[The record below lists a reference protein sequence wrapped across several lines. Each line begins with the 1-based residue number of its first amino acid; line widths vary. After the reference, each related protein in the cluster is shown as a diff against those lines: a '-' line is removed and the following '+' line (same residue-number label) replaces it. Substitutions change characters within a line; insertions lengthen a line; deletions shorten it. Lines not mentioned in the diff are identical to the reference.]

1 MAFKVTDFK
10 SNLKG
15 GGARP
20 SLFYADLDAAFT
32 KLGIPFPNKSQF
44 LIKGTTIPASTLGT
58 YEVFF
63 HGKSV
68 KVAGD
73 RTFDTWD
80 TTIINDE
87 ELKKIHFSH
96 NPFSMPNVEMD
107 KFDEKDPLEIL
118 AKQYDLVCNGVEIS
132 SGAIRNHIPEIMYKA
147 FEVAGYSNKDVD
159 SQFAGLINAFKYGA
173 PPHGGCAPGIDR
185 IVMLLAGEPN
195 IREAIAFPMNQKAQ
209 DLLMNAP
216 SKIDPK
222 RLKEL
227 GITIAGK
234 KKDE

>member
-1 MAFKVTDFK
+1 MAFALTEFK

-20 SLFYADLDAAFT
+20 SLFSVSLTYPN
-32 KLGIPFPNKSQF
+32 GISTNSLKSEF

-87 ELKKIHFSH
+87 DFGIRHALENWMELISNHKLNTRDTSITSK
-96 NPFSMPNVEMD
+96 
-107 KFDEKDPLEIL
+107 LEGEN
-118 AKQYDLVCNGVEIS
+118 ADYKQTLSVTQFGKSGKGLRKYDFLG
-132 SGAIRNHIPEIMYKA
+132 
-147 FEVAGYSNKDVD
+147 
-159 SQFAGLINAFKYGA
+159 
-173 PPHGGCAPGIDR
+173 
-185 IVMLLAGEPN
+185 
-195 IREAIAFPMNQKAQ
+195 AFPTA
-209 DLLMNAP
+209 L
-216 SKIDPK
+216 S
-222 RLKEL
+222 
-227 GITIAGK
+227 TINLDWGTADIEEYTCTWTYDRWRATDSTTGNVVIG
-234 KKDE
+234 DE

>member
-10 SNLKG
+10 SNLRG

-87 ELKKIHFSH
+87 DFGIRHAIENWMELISNHKLNTRDTSITSK
-96 NPFSMPNVEMD
+96 
-107 KFDEKDPLEIL
+107 LEGEN
-118 AKQYDLVCNGVEIS
+118 ADYKQTLSVTQFGKSGKGLRKYDFLG
-132 SGAIRNHIPEIMYKA
+132 
-147 FEVAGYSNKDVD
+147 
-159 SQFAGLINAFKYGA
+159 
-173 PPHGGCAPGIDR
+173 
-185 IVMLLAGEPN
+185 
-195 IREAIAFPMNQKAQ
+195 AFPTALSTINLDWGTA
-209 DLLMNAP
+209 DIEEYTCTWTYDRWRASSFDSTGTAP
-216 SKIDPK
+216 KIVIGD
-222 RLKEL
+222 
-227 GITIAGK
+227 G
-234 KKDE
+234 

>member
-87 ELKKIHFSH
+87 DFGIRHAIENWMELISNHKLNTTDTSITSK
-96 NPFSMPNVEMD
+96 
-107 KFDEKDPLEIL
+107 LEGEN
-118 AKQYDLVCNGVEIS
+118 ADYKQTLSVTQFGKGGKGLRKYDFLG
-132 SGAIRNHIPEIMYKA
+132 
-147 FEVAGYSNKDVD
+147 
-159 SQFAGLINAFKYGA
+159 
-173 PPHGGCAPGIDR
+173 
-185 IVMLLAGEPN
+185 
-195 IREAIAFPMNQKAQ
+195 AFPTALSTINLDWGTA
-209 DLLMNAP
+209 DIEEYTCTWTYDRWRASSFDSTGTAP
-216 SKIDPK
+216 KIVIGD
-222 RLKEL
+222 
-227 GITIAGK
+227 G
-234 KKDE
+234 

>member
-87 ELKKIHFSH
+87 DFGIRKALENWMKLISDHKLNTRDKKISSSEGENALYKQTLKVTQFSKK
-96 NPFSMPNVEMD
+96 SG
-107 KFDEKDPLEIL
+107 KGLRK
-118 AKQYDLVCNGVEIS
+118 YDFLG
-132 SGAIRNHIPEIMYKA
+132 
-147 FEVAGYSNKDVD
+147 
-159 SQFAGLINAFKYGA
+159 
-173 PPHGGCAPGIDR
+173 
-185 IVMLLAGEPN
+185 
-195 IREAIAFPMNQKAQ
+195 AFPTALSTINLDWGTA
-209 DLLMNAP
+209 DIEEYTCTWTYDRWRASSFDSTGTAP
-216 SKIDPK
+216 KIVIGD
-222 RLKEL
+222 
-227 GITIAGK
+227 G
-234 KKDE
+234 

>member
-87 ELKKIHFSH
+87 DFGIRHAIENWMELISNHKLNTRDTSITSK
-96 NPFSMPNVEMD
+96 
-107 KFDEKDPLEIL
+107 LEGEN
-118 AKQYDLVCNGVEIS
+118 ADYKQTLSVTQFGKSGKGLRKYDFLG
-132 SGAIRNHIPEIMYKA
+132 
-147 FEVAGYSNKDVD
+147 
-159 SQFAGLINAFKYGA
+159 
-173 PPHGGCAPGIDR
+173 
-185 IVMLLAGEPN
+185 
-195 IREAIAFPMNQKAQ
+195 AFPTA
-209 DLLMNAP
+209 L
-216 SKIDPK
+216 S
-222 RLKEL
+222 
-227 GITIAGK
+227 TINLDWSTADIEEYTCTWTYDRWRASDSTTGNVVIG
-234 KKDE
+234 DG

>member
-87 ELKKIHFSH
+87 DFGIRHAIENWMELISNHKLNTRDTSITSK
-96 NPFSMPNVEMD
+96 
-107 KFDEKDPLEIL
+107 LEGEN
-118 AKQYDLVCNGVEIS
+118 ADYKQTLSVTQFGKSGKGLRKYDFLG
-132 SGAIRNHIPEIMYKA
+132 
-147 FEVAGYSNKDVD
+147 
-159 SQFAGLINAFKYGA
+159 
-173 PPHGGCAPGIDR
+173 
-185 IVMLLAGEPN
+185 
-195 IREAIAFPMNQKAQ
+195 AFPTALSTINLDWGTA
-209 DLLMNAP
+209 DIEEYTCTWTYDRWRASSFDSTGTAP
-216 SKIDPK
+216 KIVI
-222 RLKEL
+222 
-227 GITIAGK
+227 G
-234 KKDE
+234 DE

>member
-20 SLFYADLDAAFT
+20 SRFYADLDAAFT

-87 ELKKIHFSH
+87 DFGIRHAIENWMELISNHKLNTRDTSITSK
-96 NPFSMPNVEMD
+96 
-107 KFDEKDPLEIL
+107 LEGEN
-118 AKQYDLVCNGVEIS
+118 ADYKQTLSVTQFGKSGKGLRKYDFLG
-132 SGAIRNHIPEIMYKA
+132 
-147 FEVAGYSNKDVD
+147 
-159 SQFAGLINAFKYGA
+159 
-173 PPHGGCAPGIDR
+173 
-185 IVMLLAGEPN
+185 
-195 IREAIAFPMNQKAQ
+195 AFPTALSTINLDWGTA
-209 DLLMNAP
+209 DIEEYTCTWTYDRWRASSFDSTGTAP
-216 SKIDPK
+216 KIVIGD
-222 RLKEL
+222 
-227 GITIAGK
+227 G
-234 KKDE
+234 

>member
-87 ELKKIHFSH
+87 DFGIRHAIENWMELISNHKLNTRDTSITSK
-96 NPFSMPNVEMD
+96 
-107 KFDEKDPLEIL
+107 LEGEN
-118 AKQYDLVCNGVEIS
+118 ADYKQTLSVTQFGKSGKGLRKYDFLG
-132 SGAIRNHIPEIMYKA
+132 
-147 FEVAGYSNKDVD
+147 
-159 SQFAGLINAFKYGA
+159 
-173 PPHGGCAPGIDR
+173 
-185 IVMLLAGEPN
+185 
-195 IREAIAFPMNQKAQ
+195 AFPTALSTINLDWGTA
-209 DLLMNAP
+209 DIEENTCTWTYDRWRASSFDSTGTAP
-216 SKIDPK
+216 KIVIGD
-222 RLKEL
+222 
-227 GITIAGK
+227 G
-234 KKDE
+234 

>member
-87 ELKKIHFSH
+87 DFGIRHAIENWMELISNHKLNTRDTSITSK
-96 NPFSMPNVEMD
+96 
-107 KFDEKDPLEIL
+107 LEGEN
-118 AKQYDLVCNGVEIS
+118 ADYKQTLSVTQFGKSGKGLRKYDFLG
-132 SGAIRNHIPEIMYKA
+132 
-147 FEVAGYSNKDVD
+147 
-159 SQFAGLINAFKYGA
+159 
-173 PPHGGCAPGIDR
+173 
-185 IVMLLAGEPN
+185 
-195 IREAIAFPMNQKAQ
+195 AFPTA
-209 DLLMNAP
+209 L
-216 SKIDPK
+216 S
-222 RLKEL
+222 
-227 GITIAGK
+227 TINLDWGTADIEEYTCTWTYDRWRATDSTTGNVVIG
-234 KKDE
+234 DE

>member
-87 ELKKIHFSH
+87 DFGIRHAIENWMELISNHKLNTRDTSITSK
-96 NPFSMPNVEMD
+96 
-107 KFDEKDPLEIL
+107 LEGEN
-118 AKQYDLVCNGVEIS
+118 ADYKQTLSVTQFGKGGKGLRKYDFLG
-132 SGAIRNHIPEIMYKA
+132 
-147 FEVAGYSNKDVD
+147 
-159 SQFAGLINAFKYGA
+159 
-173 PPHGGCAPGIDR
+173 
-185 IVMLLAGEPN
+185 
-195 IREAIAFPMNQKAQ
+195 AFPTALSTINLDWGTA
-209 DLLMNAP
+209 DIEEYTCTWTYDRWRASSFDSTGTAP
-216 SKIDPK
+216 KIVIGD
-222 RLKEL
+222 
-227 GITIAGK
+227 G
-234 KKDE
+234 

>member
-87 ELKKIHFSH
+87 DFGIRHAIENWMELISNHKLNTRDTSITSK
-96 NPFSMPNVEMD
+96 
-107 KFDEKDPLEIL
+107 LEGEN
-118 AKQYDLVCNGVEIS
+118 ADYKQTLSVTQFGKSGKGLRKYDFLG
-132 SGAIRNHIPEIMYKA
+132 
-147 FEVAGYSNKDVD
+147 
-159 SQFAGLINAFKYGA
+159 
-173 PPHGGCAPGIDR
+173 
-185 IVMLLAGEPN
+185 
-195 IREAIAFPMNQKAQ
+195 AFPTALSTINLDWGTA
-209 DLLMNAP
+209 DIEEYTCTWTYDRWRASSFDSTGTAP
-216 SKIDPK
+216 KIVIGD
-222 RLKEL
+222 
-227 GITIAGK
+227 G
-234 KKDE
+234 

>member
-1 MAFKVTDFK
+1 MAFTLSEFK

-20 SLFYADLDAAFT
+20 SLFTATLSYPN
-32 KLGIPFPNKSQF
+32 GITVKTPSEF

-87 ELKKIHFSH
+87 DFGIRHALENWMELISNHKLNTRDTSITSK
-96 NPFSMPNVEMD
+96 
-107 KFDEKDPLEIL
+107 LEGEN
-118 AKQYDLVCNGVEIS
+118 ADYKQTLSVTQFGKSGKGLRKYDFLG
-132 SGAIRNHIPEIMYKA
+132 
-147 FEVAGYSNKDVD
+147 
-159 SQFAGLINAFKYGA
+159 
-173 PPHGGCAPGIDR
+173 
-185 IVMLLAGEPN
+185 
-195 IREAIAFPMNQKAQ
+195 AFPTALSTINLDWGTA
-209 DLLMNAP
+209 DIEEYTCTWTYDRWRASSFDSTGTAP
-216 SKIDPK
+216 KIVIGD
-222 RLKEL
+222 
-227 GITIAGK
+227 G
-234 KKDE
+234 

>member
-1 MAFKVTDFK
+1 MAFTVSDFK

-87 ELKKIHFSH
+87 DFGIRHAIENWMELISNHKLNTRDTSITSK
-96 NPFSMPNVEMD
+96 
-107 KFDEKDPLEIL
+107 LEGEN
-118 AKQYDLVCNGVEIS
+118 ADYKQTLSVTQFGKSGKGLRKYDFLG
-132 SGAIRNHIPEIMYKA
+132 
-147 FEVAGYSNKDVD
+147 
-159 SQFAGLINAFKYGA
+159 
-173 PPHGGCAPGIDR
+173 
-185 IVMLLAGEPN
+185 
-195 IREAIAFPMNQKAQ
+195 AFPTA
-209 DLLMNAP
+209 L
-216 SKIDPK
+216 S
-222 RLKEL
+222 
-227 GITIAGK
+227 TINLDWGTADIEEYTCTWTYDRWRASDSTTGNVVIG
-234 KKDE
+234 DG